1 MPTKTRKGFSENI
14 NILLVGEV
22 SAKCPKC
29 RKPLMYEKANR
40 SNKKYELAHIYP
52 LNPKPNE
59 LELLKDEF
67 RLHEDVDHPD
77 NLIALCILCHTEFDN
92 PRTVESY
99 REMVALKQS
108 IMERNRQSKLMD
120 DYAIENEIAKII
132 DALEDISDEDV
143 ELSLEPKELSS
154 KIDHTMSRLTTNR
167 IKENVSNYFSF
178 VRKKL
183 QLVEA
188 ESPDS
193 STMLSLQIKT
203 YYLLQKKETQNQ
215 QVIFRNIVD
224 WIRHRSGSDSN
235 EASEII
241 ASFFIQNCEI
251 FE

>member
-1 MPTKTRKGFSENI
+1 MPKKKRKSFSENI
-14 NILLVGEV
+14 NIMLVGEV
-22 SAKCPKC
+22 SGKCPKC
-29 RKPLMYEKANR
+29 RKPLMYEKAKT
-40 SNKKYELAHIYP
+40 SNKRYELAHIYP
-52 LNPKPNE
+52 LNPTPRE

-67 RLHEDVDHPD
+67 RLHENVDHPD

-120 DYAIENEIAKII
+120 DYAIEKEISSII
-132 DALEDISDEDV
+132 DALDHISDEDV
-143 ELSLEPKELSS
+143 ELSLEPKKLSS

-178 VRKKL
+178 VHRKL

-188 ESPDS
+188 ESPNS
-193 STMLSLQIKT
+193 SIMLSLQIKT
-203 YYLLQKKETQNQ
+203 YYLLQKKETQSQ